1 MKEETPQRIHTSQAI
16 FAMWR
21 NWTEA
26 VGALTLPTV
35 LSLFVTCHWMPVVL
49 LSLAFILFVVVRVN
63 HGASLSVCKVLHFI
77 ASRSLLWSG
86 IVALIISLTVSTGN
100 YERFFGFLNAD
111 LPYVV
116 VLVTSPVAL
125 IVSGW
130 AILRGLEFG
139 YCMDCRMRHG
149 TPAERG
155 FIGRMFSQEGWFQ
168 IRFLFWLMVV
178 QTALGYGYYFVMYIN
193 AGLSTSDIFVFVW
206 VPLVFYCVSIVFMAV
221 RYFNIYMYYE
231 YHYGATDSGRG
242 AKTSIRY
249 LIVCGEQIMLERR
262 NETMG
267 EFDTRSRYDTPA
279 SLSFFF
285 YENMPIER
293 ARKFFADYSG
303 IENFDIRFMYN
314 STTSGGDSNSY
325 HYIITLPDAM
335 VLRNCR
341 LKGRF
346 FNMREI
352 EKLIDSGEVTPIL
365 AAEIYRLYTVGN
377 TWSTYDKTGRRR
389 YEIKGYRPAFRLK
402 GIQNWD
408 VDFNDPEWLFVSVNN
423 QDSSF
428 WMLRRYWH
436 HFIIGRK

>member
-1 MKEETPQRIHTSQAI
+1 
-16 FAMWR
+16 
-21 NWTEA
+21 
-26 VGALTLPTV
+26 
-35 LSLFVTCHWMPVVL
+35 
-49 LSLAFILFVVVRVN
+49 
-63 HGASLSVCKVLHFI
+63 
-77 ASRSLLWSG
+77 
-86 IVALIISLTVSTGN
+86 
-100 YERFFGFLNAD
+100 
-111 LPYVV
+111 
-116 VLVTSPVAL
+116 
-125 IVSGW
+125 
-130 AILRGLEFG
+130 
-139 YCMDCRMRHG
+139 
-149 TPAERG
+149 
-155 FIGRMFSQEGWFQ
+155 
-168 IRFLFWLMVV
+168 
-178 QTALGYGYYFVMYIN
+178 
-193 AGLSTSDIFVFVW
+193 
-206 VPLVFYCVSIVFMAV
+206 
-221 RYFNIYMYYE
+221 
-231 YHYGATDSGRG
+231 
-242 AKTSIRY
+242 
-249 LIVCGEQIMLERR
+249 
-262 NETMG
+262 
-267 EFDTRSRYDTPA
+267 
-279 SLSFFF
+279 
-285 YENMPIER
+285 MPIER

-377 TWSTYDKTGRRR
+377 TWNTYDKTGRRR

-428 WMLRRYWH
+428 WMLRRFWH